1 MRLKPFFEDNLI
13 SLFEQVSANGLLM
26 LKRLTSRQQGV
37 LKVKNMRWIAAF
49 FACLLVAFFANIS
62 TTTAQTKVGIVDV
75 GLIFK
80 SHPEFAQQ
88 LGVLKQEADTFQKAA
103 VQSQQQLVQKAEV
116 LKQYKPGSAE
126 FKNAETSLAQQS
138 AAMEVEQRDK
148 MRALM
153 VKEAQLHFDTYGE
166 VNEVIGQ
173 LCEAQGIQLVLR
185 YNSQEMDI
193 KKPASV
199 MQRVNGSVIYHNPGN
214 DITQLIISR
223 ISQLKGIAGNGG
235 QPRR

>member
-26 LKRLTSRQQGV
+26 LRQLTSRQQGV

-62 TTTAQTKVGIVDV
+62 TTMAQTKVGIVDI

-80 SHPEFAQQ
+80 SHPKFSQQ
-88 LGVLKQEADTFQKAA
+88 LGSLKQEAETFQQGA
-103 VQSQQQLVQKAEV
+103 VQSQKQLVQKAEV
-116 LKQYKPGSAE
+116 LKQYKPGSDE

-153 VKEAQLHFDTYGE
+153 VKEAQLHFATYTE
-166 VNEVIGQ
+166 VNDIISQ

-193 KKPASV
+193 KNPATV

-214 DITQLIISR
+214 DITQQIIGR
-223 ISQLKGIAGNGG
+223 ISQLASAPG